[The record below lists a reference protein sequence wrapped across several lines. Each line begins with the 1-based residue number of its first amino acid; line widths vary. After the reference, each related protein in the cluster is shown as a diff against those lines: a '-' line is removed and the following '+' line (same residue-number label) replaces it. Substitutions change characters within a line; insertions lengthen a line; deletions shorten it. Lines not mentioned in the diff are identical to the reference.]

1 MLTRNKT
8 CEDDF
13 LPLIESDGGTEIEK
27 CCSFVIQKQILLYII
42 HFTHILL
49 LQFTPCYSLN
59 YHSEYARAFNNL
71 TCQCLF
77 STCHS

>member
-13 LPLIESDGGTEIEK
+13 LSLIESDGGTEIEK

-49 LQFTPCYSLN
+49 LQFTPC
-59 YHSEYARAFNNL
+59 
-71 TCQCLF
+71 
-77 STCHS
+77 